1 MTVTKLI
8 AALAKVP
15 PDWPVVLQ
23 VPDGFAEV
31 RRFSRREITVEGEGT
46 NEDQVI
52 KLLVIGA

>member
-8 AALAKVP
+8 ASLSKVP

-23 VPDGFAEV
+23 TPDGFAEV
-31 RRFSRREITVEGEGT
+31 RRFSRREITVEGDGT